1 MRLFSLCTFVR
12 FETMIWPSLRF
23 DISLQIFIR
32 HFVTTNRKKT
42 FQRIFCYNSG
52 SVKESFERFSC
63 LKFVFEKSKHREAT
77 LKHKPLSFMHQSIPA
92 APNPPPPPRA
102 NPRALA
108 LFLPWMANFRGWG
121 LLSCQVPRGGDERGG
136 QMPRPPSTLQIFSL
150 IAQSNSV
157 LSILMSDF
165 LF

>member
-23 DISLQIFIR
+23 DISLQNFIR
-32 HFVTTNRKKT
+32 QFLTTNRKKT

-52 SVKESFERFSC
+52 SVKETFERFSC

-92 APNPPPPPRA
+92 APNPPPPP
-102 NPRALA
+102 
-108 LFLPWMANFRGWG
+108 GW
-121 LLSCQVPRGGDERGG
+121 PRGISIYFCLGWQISEGGDSWAVKF
-136 QMPRPPSTLQIFSL
+136 PRVGTKDEGKCP
-150 IAQSNSV
+150 V
-157 LSILMSDF
+157 LRQHCKFFHWSHSRIVF
-165 LF
+165 

>member
-23 DISLQIFIR
+23 DISLQNFIR
-32 HFVTTNRKKT
+32 HFLTTNRKKT

-92 APNPPPPPRA
+92 APNPPPPPPGWSPGISTFFALDGKFPRVGTLELSSSPGWGRKRRA
-102 NPRALA
+102 NAPSSVNT
-108 LFLPWMANFRGWG
+108 ANFFIDRT
-121 LLSCQVPRGGDERGG
+121 VE
-136 QMPRPPSTLQIFSL
+136 
-150 IAQSNSV
+150 
-157 LSILMSDF
+157 
-165 LF
+165 